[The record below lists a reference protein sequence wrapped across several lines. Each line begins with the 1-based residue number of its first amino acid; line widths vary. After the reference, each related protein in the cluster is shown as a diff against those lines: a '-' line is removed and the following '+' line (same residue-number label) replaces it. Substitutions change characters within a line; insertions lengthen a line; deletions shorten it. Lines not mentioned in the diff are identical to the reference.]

1 MPEAVEIQ
9 TEGSLQTENVVD
21 NVIETVKN
29 GRADEFLQNFWE
41 GNRDNILHFGK
52 IILLAAV
59 VLMLTWLISR
69 LCGRLIFRSTRRFGA
84 MDESVSRI
92 LGGVCRGLIW
102 VLGVL
107 IVLDLFGINTASIL
121 TILGAAGL
129 GVALAMKDSLSNIA
143 AGLMLIFLRPY
154 KTGDFVECGSVSG
167 TIKQMGLFCTELM
180 TLDGMFVAVPNSVLF
195 GAPIKNY
202 SRNAMRRADITVG
215 ISYGS
220 SLSEGVAVLKKLLDD
235 SELVAKDPAPQVLV
249 SDLAESAVTLT
260 LRFWVE
266 NDRYWEAYWMVKASL
281 KPTLEGAGLTIP
293 FPQRVVTFA
302 NALPEKRD

>member
-1 MPEAVEIQ
+1 MPETVE
-9 TEGSLQTENVVD
+9 LQTEAVVD
-21 NVIETVKN
+21 NVIETVKT
-29 GRADEFLQNFWE
+29 GRVNDYLKNFWE
-41 GNRDNILHFGK
+41 SNREGILHFGK

-59 VLMLTWLISR
+59 VLLLTWLVSR
-69 LCGRLIFRSTRRFGA
+69 LCGKLIYRSTRRFGSV
-84 MDESVSRI
+84 DESLSKI
-92 LGGVCRGLIW
+92 LAGIGRGLVW

-167 TIKQMGLFCTELM
+167 TIREMGLFCTELM

-202 SRNAMRRADITVG
+202 SRNARRRADITVG
-215 ISYGS
+215 IAYGS
-220 SLSEGVAVLKKLLDD
+220 SLTEGVAVLKKFLDD
-235 SELVAKDPAPQVLV
+235 NELIARDPEPQVLV
-249 SDLAESAVTLT
+249 SELAESSVTLT
-260 LRFWVE
+260 LRFWVDTE
-266 NDRYWEAYWMVKASL
+266 KYWDAYWMVKAGL
-281 KPTLEGAGLTIP
+281 KPTLEGAGITIP
-293 FPQRVVTFA
+293 FPQRVITFA
-302 NALPEKRD
+302 NALPEKRG